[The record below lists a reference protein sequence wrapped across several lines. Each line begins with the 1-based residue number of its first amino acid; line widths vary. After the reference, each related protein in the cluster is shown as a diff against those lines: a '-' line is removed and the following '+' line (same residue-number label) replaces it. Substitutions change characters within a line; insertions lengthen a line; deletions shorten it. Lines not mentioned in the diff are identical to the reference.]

1 MAQWRVEE
9 KVKELGYPQPDF
21 PFHPHITLGRF
32 PREWAD
38 DDADRTRL
46 IIKDWSPPEPVEW
59 TVGGFCCILLGRL
72 CHAKHVTLLTA
83 LADGHSIALHGWRY
97 GGNMG
102 SSIALDCLNCGESFQ
117 AVRITAKY
125 CGGTCR
131 QQFNRQ
137 ANGLAK
143 GPAENLKIK
152 VEISRVAA
160 VVKSLRKKF
169 SLEDLIISDLTGELQ
184 DAFDSLDEVV
194 NPLCEQC
201 EKPADG
207 WDEILLCRRC
217 EITHHDMYCGSCET
231 RRPSV
236 KSDNAF
242 CLKCENG
249 ES

>member
-1 MAQWRVEE
+1 
-9 KVKELGYPQPDF
+9 
-21 PFHPHITLGRF
+21 
-32 PREWAD
+32 
-38 DDADRTRL
+38 
-46 IIKDWSPPEPVEW
+46 
-59 TVGGFCCILLGRL
+59 
-72 CHAKHVTLLTA
+72 
-83 LADGHSIALHGWRY
+83 
-97 GGNMG
+97 MG
-102 SSIALDCLNCGESFQ
+102 SPIALDCVNCGESFQ

-131 QQFNRQ
+131 QQFNRRV
-137 ANGLAK
+137 NGLAE

-152 VEISRVAA
+152 VEISRVSA

-169 SLEDLIISDLTGELQ
+169 SLEDLISSDLTGELQ

-194 NPLCEQC
+194 NPLCENC

-207 WDEILLCRRC
+207 WDEILMCRRC
-217 EITHHDMYCGSCET
+217 EITVHDMYCGSCET

-242 CLKCENG
+242 CLKCEKG

>member
-1 MAQWRVEE
+1 
-9 KVKELGYPQPDF
+9 
-21 PFHPHITLGRF
+21 
-32 PREWAD
+32 
-38 DDADRTRL
+38 
-46 IIKDWSPPEPVEW
+46 
-59 TVGGFCCILLGRL
+59 
-72 CHAKHVTLLTA
+72 
-83 LADGHSIALHGWRY
+83 
-97 GGNMG
+97 MG
-102 SSIALDCLNCGESFQ
+102 SPIALDCVNCGESFQ

-131 QQFNRQ
+131 QQFNRRV
-137 ANGLAK
+137 NGLAE

-152 VEISRVAA
+152 VEISRVSA

-169 SLEDLIISDLTGELQ
+169 SLEDLITSDLTGELQ

-194 NPLCEQC
+194 NPLCENCEKPADGWDGILLARTAENLKIKVEISRVSAVVKSLRKKFSLEDLITSDLTGELQDAFDSLDEVVNPLCENC

-217 EITHHDMYCGSCET
+217 EITIHDMYCGSCEI

-236 KSDNAF
+236 KSDIAF
-242 CLKCENG
+242 CLKCEKG